1 MARWLRGKRKQCPQM
16 HAESLMSAL
25 AARQFSR
32 QNRRIVVYSVPMV
45 VSNVHPCRK
54 SIHANNMKTRMKELR
69 ATYDLTQ
76 EDLGKKVESEEKQ
89 SY

>member
-1 MARWLRGKRKQCPQM
+1 M
-16 HAESLMSAL
+16 
-25 AARQFSR
+25 
-32 QNRRIVVYSVPMV
+32 YSVPMV